1 MAPLTA
7 AIDVSEI
14 SSVYFVTATSDTE
27 RTLTVTK
34 PVVGVV
40 SEGETYVYGDA
51 NNDTAV
57 TAADS
62 AMIMQKVLTDTPTTL
77 ETVTDKYMTYIDV
90 DNSGVLTA
98 ADATYVLQKSLDSTF
113 KMPCEK

>member
-1 MAPLTA
+1 MFMVMLITIQQLTTPRFAEGERLTA
-7 AIDVSEI
+7 
-14 SSVYFVTATSDTE
+14 
-27 RTLTVTK
+27 
-34 PVVGVV
+34 
-40 SEGETYVYGDA
+40 GDA
-51 NNDTAV
+51 DNDTAV

-62 AMIMQKVLTDTPTTL
+62 AMIMQKVLTDAPTTL

-90 DNSGVLTA
+90 DKSGVLRA